1 MLFSLNEM
9 VVTTTG
15 FCFSTQQRSAFASLL
30 TARTPAGSMAAVLAP
45 LFVAHS
51 RLARAQSKRRS
62 GLNPA
67 VRRDGDR
74 DFDPQRA
81 KGARAGLSKR
91 DLPARGRRASSRALH
106 AGRSLSCLYCLSRN
120 TTSGLVSTH
129 PGRRPGAVPKALAR
143 GPSPIWRRGNE
154 SGLQGFPGHP
164 PPGTGPQ
171 FPAKSPNR
179 GVSRSI
185 CV

>member
-1 MLFSLNEM
+1 MACLLAGHVVLFWSRGAEKHRFASP
-9 VVTTTG
+9 G
-15 FCFSTQQRSAFASLL
+15 QQSTALASLL
-30 TARTPAGSMAAVLAP
+30 TASTSARSLVCVLAP

-164 PPGTGPQ
+164 PPGTGP
-171 FPAKSPNR
+171 
-179 GVSRSI
+179 G
-185 CV
+185 C

>member
-1 MLFSLNEM
+1 MLRS
-9 VVTTTG
+9 TG
-15 FCFSTQQRSAFASLL
+15 LRPPCSTRAHDMSWLAP
-30 TARTPAGSMAAVLAP
+30 RHRAGSVASVVAP
-45 LFVAHS
+45 FFVAHS

-91 DLPARGRRASSRALH
+91 DLPSSRWPAS
-106 AGRSLSCLYCLSRN
+106 AGLQHPNKLKMHNDAEPSLLPPCAISHS
-120 TTSGLVSTH
+120 
-129 PGRRPGAVPKALAR
+129 PGRRPGAVPAALAR

-164 PPGTGPQ
+164 PPGTGPM
-171 FPAKSPNR
+171 FGCYFVKIAR
-179 GVSRSI
+179 FT
-185 CV
+185 

>member
-81 KGARAGLSKR
+81 KGARAGISKR
-91 DLPARGRRASSRALH
+91 GLPSSPSPAS
-106 AGRSLSCLYCLSRN
+106 AGLRHPNKFIHHNDGEPSLLPPGGISHR
-120 TTSGLVSTH
+120 
-129 PGRRPGAVPKALAR
+129 PGRRPGAVPMPLGWAW
-143 GPSPIWRRGNE
+143 GPVWGRGNE
-154 SGLQGFPGHP
+154 SRRWRR
-164 PPGTGPQ
+164 
-171 FPAKSPNR
+171 R
-179 GVSRSI
+179 GSALS
-185 CV
+185 